1 MSNIIKIY
9 SFNNNE
15 YLIDMVKY
23 KGKMNMSDIIPKY
36 IQALLDNGYTVNI
49 DSKVIVS
56 SNPSIRSSIPFD
68 NILVLTNIQ
77 SPSEYKQ
84 DVAPS
89 RSMDKFRYYLYTS
102 TDYIKA
108 LALSPTLDAMMSE
121 YTNNLKVISYEI

>member
-1 MSNIIKIY
+1 MSNTIKIY
-9 SFNNNE
+9 SFNNFE

-23 KGKMNMSDIIPKY
+23 KGKMNMSNIIPKY
-36 IQALLDNGYTVNI
+36 IQALLDNGYTVNT

-56 SNPSIRSSIPFD
+56 DVPANRRSMPFD

-77 SPSEYKQ
+77 SPNEYKQ

-102 TDYIKA
+102 MNYTKKFKS
-108 LALSPTLDAMMSE
+108 SPTLNKMMLE
-121 YTNNLKVISYEI
+121 YTKNLKVVSCEI